1 MQSYRLSKGRLS
13 DSDLSLPRGIRDI
26 EPEEYILQTRVRRAF
41 EEVASLFNFRMMEP
55 APLEHMSIL
64 RAKSGTEVDKEIY
77 AFKDKGGREVGLR
90 FDLTVGMTRYV
101 CSRRDLKPPVKLAS
115 LAGSWR
121 YDEPQHARY
130 RWFRQ
135 WDLEI
140 FGPPSLEAD
149 AEVME
154 ATYRLFERL
163 GLEGF
168 SVQVGDRKTVQHF
181 VNNVLGIKENE
192 RAVDI
197 MRALDKVQKK
207 SLPELRAEYAQKGFK
222 PEDISRLFEF
232 GSISGPPEKVLSK
245 LSETKVESP
254 TLQSL
259 ADMMRGRGVEVEFN
273 LGVVRGIDYYTGVVF
288 EVVDKTHSD
297 LGSLAGGGRY
307 DVLPVAFGRPD
318 LFATGAAGGMERI
331 ALSLSK
337 TGVGR
342 SMLVYVAVAD
352 KMALVES
359 YRVLRELRSN
369 GLPAE
374 SSLVEKA
381 LAKQLEDAN
390 RMGASWVVILGQKE
404 IQAAKVT
411 LRDMAS
417 RTEEMI
423 PLATAIDRLVRV

>member
-1 MQSYRLSKGRLS
+1 
-13 DSDLSLPRGIRDI
+13 
-26 EPEEYILQTRVRRAF
+26 
-41 EEVASLFNFRMMEP
+41 MMEP

-411 LRDMAS
+411 LRDMTS